1 MKNPINLSG
10 SEIRKND
17 LKTLGKKIGS
27 SVKSLFRSLS
37 LRTQLLLILLLLLLI
52 SVGSLTVIYSR
63 SEEKLL
69 DTVSDNIDDITKA
82 IQISVEELTYKG
94 DSTERLKNYVDML
107 AKKGIR
113 EISVL
118 NDTSEIIA
126 SSNPT
131 RVGQKEKIGEKK
143 TSTGRK
149 KGFMIT
155 ARLGEERK
163 TDTQKTYNVIVPV
176 TSKGQ
181 NIGYIHLDMALDD
194 YQLIQSQNHIKRIL
208 SVIFAFGVG
217 IIVCV
222 IIANKYTEPIK
233 NIAEASQNIA
243 EGQLV
248 KIRESARGDE
258 IGVLVRSFNGMVDK
272 LRERTEL
279 EEKLKETEKL
289 SMIGQLS
296 SGIAH
301 EIRNPLNFLSL
312 SIGHIRETIGGESF
326 EDKENIME
334 LLDSLLKEIHKVN
347 ELIHNFLF
355 LGKPITIRKERVPLQ
370 GLITEV
376 VSLVKDKIREA
387 IGINAASIG
396 SDVHISCDREYM
408 RICLINLIVNA
419 AQAIGSETAGRIDI
433 GYRLEDGHSS
443 ISVTDTGKGIAPEEI
458 EKVFEPYFSTKKYG
472 IGLGL
477 AISKRFVEAHG
488 GSITVESEA
497 GKGTKMTIRVPDE
510 TR

>member
-1 MKNPINLSG
+1 MDKNV
-10 SEIRKND
+10 KA
-17 LKTLGKKIGS
+17 LGKKIGAS
-27 SVKSLFRSLS
+27 IKSIFRSLS

-52 SVGSLTVIYSR
+52 SVGSLTIIYSR

-69 DTVSDNIDDITKA
+69 ETVSDNIDDITKA
-82 IQISVEELTYKG
+82 IQISVEELTYRG

-113 EISVL
+113 EISIL

-126 SSNPT
+126 SSNPK

-143 TSTGRK
+143 TGRK
-149 KGFMIT
+149 KGLMIT
-155 ARLGEERK
+155 ARLGEERN
-163 TDTQKTYNVIVPV
+163 TDTQKIYNVIVPV
-176 TSKGQ
+176 SSKGQ

-194 YQLIQSQNHIKRIL
+194 YALIQSQNHIKRIL
-208 SVIFAFGVG
+208 SVIFAFVVG

-243 EGQLV
+243 DGQLV
-248 KIRESARGDE
+248 KIRESTRGDE

-272 LRERTEL
+272 LKERIEL

-312 SIGHIRETIGGESF
+312 SIGHIKETIGGESF
-326 EDKENIME
+326 EDKEEMME
-334 LLDSLLKEIHKVN
+334 LLDNLLKEIHKVN

-355 LGKPITIRKERVPLQ
+355 LGKPITLRKEQVPLRA
-370 GLITEV
+370 LIAEV
-376 VSLVKDKIREA
+376 VSLIKDKIPAA
-387 IGINAASIG
+387 IEINTASIG
-396 SDVHISCDREYM
+396 NDVHIYCDREYM
-408 RICLINLIVNA
+408 RICLTNLIVNA
-419 AQAIGSETAGRIDI
+419 AQAIGNETAGRVDI
-433 GYRLEDGHSS
+433 LYNIEDGRSS
-443 ISVTDTGKGIAPEEI
+443 ITVTDTGKGITPEEI

-488 GSITVESEA
+488 GSIAVESEA

-510 TR
+510 T